1 VKVLFLT
8 DAKTIGGSEVYLKET
23 LPRLKALGLCPE
35 AAMPATPGNLPI
47 RQALAQAGIPVHAYT
62 HLGAVPRGFDLVVA
76 SAWYPQSYRAF
87 YKRFPGLIPLVH
99 DQVEIFYPFGGRYLY
114 RLGYRLLQAPNL
126 KRAQAVLTVSR
137 WAARWL
143 REVHGVRRVYPVPN
157 GVDTERFRPPLP
169 GEKEA
174 LRARYGLEGK
184 VVLVPARMSPEKN
197 HLALLLTAKLLPH
210 VTFLLVGTGELLR
223 LWQGVARSLR
233 LRNVHFLGRREDMPE
248 LYRAADAMCLPTLG
262 ENQSLATLEAMA
274 SGLPIVTT
282 PIPAQRELI
291 AHGVEGFLVPPLP
304 WRLAPALQQAFALP
318 ELGANGRTRILREHT
333 LQEAATNLRE
343 ALLEI
348 VHA

>member
-1 VKVLFLT
+1 
-8 DAKTIGGSEVYLKET
+8 
-23 LPRLKALGLCPE
+23 
-35 AAMPATPGNLPI
+35 
-47 RQALAQAGIPVHAYT
+47 
-62 HLGAVPRGFDLVVA
+62 
-76 SAWYPQSYRAF
+76 
-87 YKRFPGLIPLVH
+87 
-99 DQVEIFYPFGGRYLY
+99 
-114 RLGYRLLQAPNL
+114 
-126 KRAQAVLTVSR
+126 
-137 WAARWL
+137 
-143 REVHGVRRVYPVPN
+143 
-157 GVDTERFRPPLP
+157 
-169 GEKEA
+169 
-174 LRARYGLEGK
+174 
-184 VVLVPARMSPEKN
+184 
-197 HLALLLTAKLLPH
+197 
-210 VTFLLVGTGELLR
+210 
-223 LWQGVARSLR
+223 
-233 LRNVHFLGRREDMPE
+233 MPE